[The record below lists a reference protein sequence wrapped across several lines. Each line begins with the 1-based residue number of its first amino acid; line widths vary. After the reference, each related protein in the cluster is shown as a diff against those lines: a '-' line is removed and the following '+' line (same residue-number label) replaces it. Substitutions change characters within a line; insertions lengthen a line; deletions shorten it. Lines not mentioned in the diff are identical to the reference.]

1 MRHVLVVEDDES
13 YAYAVARVLAHAG
26 LRVTVAHQ
34 GLDAL
39 EADDRDPA
47 DLILLD
53 LRLPDMHGTDVALD
67 LRARRPRLPIVVLS
81 GYAAEMG
88 LVPANLVL
96 RKPLEPQS
104 IPDMIL
110 PLCAA

>member
-13 YAYAVARVLAHAG
+13 YAYALARALTASG

-47 DLILLD
+47 DLVLLD

-67 LRARRPRLPIVVLS
+67 LRSRRPQLPIVVLS
-81 GYAAEMG
+81 GYAAEIG

-96 RKPLEPQS
+96 RKPVEPQTV
-104 IPDMIL
+104 PDMIR
-110 PLCAA
+110 PLCP